1 MKGNVMSRFD
11 HVSVVKKANI
21 YNNGA
26 VTSRIILFED
36 GSKKTLGIMMP
47 GEYTFGTDLKEVME
61 IQDGELDVLLPGSD
75 TWTSVQ
81 GGESFEI
88 PAKSSF
94 SMKVK
99 TVTDYCCSY
108 LAE

>member
-1 MKGNVMSRFD
+1 MSRFEN
-11 HVSVVKKANI
+11 VSVIKKANI
-21 YNNGA
+21 YANGA
-26 VTSRIILFED
+26 VTSRIVLFED

-47 GEYTFGTDLKEVME
+47 GEYTFDTDLKEVME
-61 IQDGELDVLLPGSD
+61 IQDGELSVLLPGCD
-75 TWTSVQ
+75 TWVTVT
-81 GGESFEI
+81 GGGSFEI